1 MHELLKTDKAIPFMR
16 FAKPASALSILF
28 VVLAFASLF
37 TKGLNWGLDF
47 TGGTII
53 EVAFEQTIELPK
65 VRDVLET
72 QGIEGATVQNFGSSR
87 DVLIRLAPE
96 EGLQAQQQG
105 DKVLTAVK
113 TLGDAQIK
121 RVEFVG
127 PAVGQELAE
136 QGGLAILAA
145 LLCILAY
152 ISFRFEWRLSAGAVL
167 ALAHDVMV
175 TLGFFSFF
183 QWEFDL
189 TVLAAVMTVV
199 GYSLND
205 TIVVFDR
212 VRENFRKLRRGDT
225 AEILDVSMT
234 ETLSRT
240 LITSG
245 TTLVVVVALFLKGG
259 TLIHGF
265 ATALLIGIGFGTYS
279 SVYVASAFAMFIG
292 IKREHMMPTQVDKE
306 GADQPEIMP

>member
-1 MHELLKTDKAIPFMR
+1 MHELFKTDKAIPFMR

-167 ALAHDVMV
+167 ALAHDVIV

-212 VRENFRKLRRGDT
+212 LRENFRKLRRGDT

-245 TTLVVVVALFLKGG
+245 TTLVVVVALYLKGG

>member
-37 TKGLNWGLDF
+37 IKGLNWGLDF

-167 ALAHDVMV
+167 ALAHDVIV

-245 TTLVVVVALFLKGG
+245 TTLVVVVALYLKGG

>member
-65 VRDVLET
+65 VRNVLESK
-72 QGIEGATVQNFGSSR
+72 GIEGATVQNFGSSR

-167 ALAHDVMV
+167 ALAHDVIV

-306 GADQPEIMP
+306 GADQPDIMP

>member
-53 EVAFEQTIELPK
+53 EVGFEQTVELPK
-65 VRDVLET
+65 VREVLES

-113 TLGDAQIK
+113 TLGSAQIK

-136 QGGLAILAA
+136 QGGLAILVA

-167 ALAHDVMV
+167 ALAHDVIV

-225 AEILDVSMT
+225 AEILDASMT

-292 IKREHMMPTQVDKE
+292 IKREHMMPTQVEKE
-306 GADQPEIMP
+306 GADQPDVLP